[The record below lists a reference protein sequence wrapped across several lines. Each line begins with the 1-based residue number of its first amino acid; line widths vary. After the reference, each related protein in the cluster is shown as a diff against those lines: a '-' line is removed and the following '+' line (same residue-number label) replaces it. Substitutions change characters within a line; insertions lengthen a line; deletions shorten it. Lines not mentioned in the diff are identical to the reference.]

1 MGAVGKYPK
10 LSERRA
16 CLILG
21 VPRSTMR
28 YQEVPQI
35 DETPLRH
42 GVLEVANLYGR
53 YGYRAVFDLLS
64 AAGWQ
69 TTESVVRRIWTEEGL
84 KVPAKQPPRG
94 RLWLHD
100 GSCVRLRP
108 EAPNHVWSYDF
119 VQGHTYCP
127 LGRRWHKFRILVVID
142 EYTRECLALYVA
154 WHIKALDVI
163 DVLSDIMLKRGIP
176 RFIRSDNG
184 PEFVAKILR
193 DWLNSIGTQTAYIE
207 PGSPWQNGY
216 CESFNG
222 KFRDQFLNGEL
233 FYSLN
238 EARIL
243 IEQWR
248 IHYNTVRPHRSIG
261 RRPPAPASWD
271 IDSTTNH
278 ALHQSLFPPIPT
290 PQEVSQRLNLH

>member
-1 MGAVGKYPK
+1 VGKYPK
-10 LSERRA
+10 LSERLA
-16 CLILG
+16 CLILD
-21 VPRSTMR
+21 VPRSTIR
-28 YQEVPQI
+28 YQEVPQA
-35 DETPLRH
+35 DETPLRYS
-42 GVLEVANLYGR
+42 VLAVANLYGR
-53 YGYRAVFDLLS
+53 YGYRTVFDLLA

-84 KVPAKQPPRG
+84 KVPKKQLPRG

-108 EAPNHVWSYDF
+108 EAINHVWSYDF

-127 LGRRWHKFRILVVID
+127 WRRRWRKFRILVIID
-142 EYTRECLALYVA
+142 EYTRECLALHVA
-154 WHIKALDVI
+154 RHIKAIDVI
-163 DVLSDIMLKRGIP
+163 DVLSELILDRGTP
-176 RFIRSDNG
+176 KYIRSDNG
-184 PEFVAKILR
+184 PEFVATILR
-193 DWLNSIGTQTAYIE
+193 DWLKSIGTETAYIE

-222 KFRDQFLNGEL
+222 KFRDQFLDGEL

-261 RRPPAPASWD
+261 RRPPAPATWLISE
-271 IDSTTNH
+271 IANQ
-278 ALHQSLFPPIPT
+278 ALHQSLFPSIPT
-290 PQEVSQRLNLH
+290 PQEVNQLLNIQ

>member
-1 MGAVGKYPK
+1 MRYH
-10 LSERRA
+10 
-16 CLILG
+16 G
-21 VPRSTMR
+21 VP
-28 YQEVPQI
+28 PA
-35 DETPLRH
+35 DEAPLRH

-53 YGYRAVFDLLS
+53 YGYRTVFDLLA
-64 AAGWQ
+64 AAGWE
-69 TTESVVRRIWTEEGL
+69 TTESVVRRIWAEEGL
-84 KVPAKQPPRG
+84 KVPKKQPPRG

-108 EAPNHVWSYDF
+108 ETANHVWSYDF

-127 LGRRWHKFRILVVID
+127 WQRRWRRFRILVVID

-154 WHIKALDVI
+154 RHITALDVI
-163 DVLSDIMLKRGIP
+163 DVLSDLMLERGIP
-176 RFIRSDNG
+176 RYIRSDNG
-184 PEFVAKILR
+184 PEFVAAILR
-193 DWLNSIGTQTAYIE
+193 NWLRSVGAETAYIE

-222 KFRDQFLNGEL
+222 KFRDQFLDGEL

-261 RRPPAPASWD
+261 RRPPAPASWTPA
-271 IDSTTNH
+271 STAH
-278 ALHQSLFPPIPT
+278 HVLHQSLFPPIPT
-290 PQEVSQRLNLH
+290 PAEVSQRLNLQ